1 MSKSKKDIKPV
12 RCIAY
17 LSVFGHDRY
26 VEDYEKKQ
34 LKKIKEYAKAHNI
47 EIIRVYHKDV
57 LGQGDVNEH
66 FAGIVRRIE
75 NGLADGVIVINM
87 RAISPVIVSAYTK
100 VGMVKAAGGR
110 IFTVMEGEL
119 VLNLRKFAS

>member
-1 MSKSKKDIKPV
+1 MSKKKKEIKPV

-26 VEDYEKKQ
+26 VENYEKKQ
-34 LKKIKEYAKAHNI
+34 LKKIQEYAQAHNI

-75 NGLADGVIVINM
+75 DGLADGVIVFNM
-87 RAISPVIVSAYTK
+87 RAICPAIISAYTK

-110 IFTVMEGEL
+110 MFTVMEGEL
-119 VLNLRKFAS
+119 GMNLRKFAS